1 MIKSLNQMLPR
12 ISYGDATSSQA
23 LEIRNYLRKRG
34 MASEIYVQ
42 DFDSRMKNEAKLISR
57 ERPEPGTGL
66 IYHHS
71 IGSEIAKI
79 AMQHEGIKLCI
90 YHNITPSVFFKNY
103 DPLLQQYTELGRNQL
118 PLIRDSVSFSFG
130 DSEFNCQELRE
141 VGFSKVELLPIIVDP
156 TKWHLES
163 DITLTEKYGGNTTK
177 NILFVGRIAPN
188 KCQKELVRF
197 FYFFSQVIP
206 DSRLFLVGN
215 YHDTDLYFQEVKSE
229 IKRLNLEERVILS
242 GHVSMEELKSYYQ
255 IADLFLSFSEH
266 EGFGVPLIEAMWFD
280 IPVVAYKSTAIPETL
295 GEASF
300 LLTSKEDLKIVA
312 LLVKHILE
320 HNEIIDAIIDN
331 QRKRRSAFLPDRIH
345 PILERT
351 LERIRRQNSK

>member
-1 MIKSLNQMLPR
+1 MINTMNQILPR
-12 ISYGDATSSQA
+12 ISFGDATSSQV
-23 LEIRNYLRKRG
+23 LEIRNYLRTKG
-34 MASEIYVQ
+34 IVSEIYVQ
-42 DFDSRMKNEAKLISR
+42 DLDSRMKNEAKLISR

-71 IGSEIAKI
+71 IGSEIAKF
-79 AMQHEGIKLCI
+79 AMQHEGIRLCI
-90 YHNITPSVFFKNY
+90 YHNITPSAFFKNY
-103 DPLLQQYTELGRNQL
+103 DPLLQQYTELGRKQL

-141 VGFSKVELLPIIVDP
+141 VGFSEVELLPIIVDP
-156 TKWHLES
+156 AKWHLKPETS
-163 DITLTEKYGGNTTK
+163 LTEKYGGNNTK

-197 FYFFSQVIP
+197 FYFFSQLIP

-215 YHDTDLYFQEVKSE
+215 YHETDLYFQELKAE
-229 IKRLNLEERVILS
+229 IKRLDLEERVILS

-280 IPVVAYKSTAIPETL
+280 IPVLAYKSTAVPETL
-295 GEASF
+295 GEAAF
-300 LLTSKEDLKIVA
+300 LLTSKEDLKMVA
-312 LLVKHILE
+312 LLVKQVLT

-331 QRKRRSAFLPDRIH
+331 QRRRRAAFLPDRIH
-345 PILERT
+345 PILEKT
-351 LERIRRQNSK
+351 LERIRRQ